1 MGTYRTFFDLGSILR
16 PHNHD
21 ICYGRIRHITT
32 CFYLSAVLLA
42 IAFVP
47 MPQG

>member
-1 MGTYRTFFDLGSILR
+1 MGVY
-16 PHNHD
+16 N
-21 ICYGRIRHITT
+21 ITT

-47 MPQG
+47 CLKIEETKKIGTLVVH